1 MENALNPTKREIS
14 GYTLKMI
21 ALVTMFIDHTAA
33 IVLYRALSQ
42 AETAGFVTAENFEFW
57 LGIYDGMRNI
67 GRMAFPIYCF
77 LLVEGFHHT
86 KDLKKYILRLFL
98 FALISEIPFD
108 LAFNSSVL
116 EFGYNNVFFTLW
128 IGLLVIAGLDFVRKR
143 FSLEKF
149 TGAEWTILSLFKV
162 LALIII
168 LLTGMYAASYW
179 FSTDY
184 AAAGVVAIAAMYL
197 LYQSPMIGFA
207 LGVMVLGIMSDAS
220 EYLALLMLIPLYFYN
235 GTRGKQVKYL
245 FYGFYPVHL
254 LLLVGI
260 AALLGLQIFY

>member
-1 MENALNPTKREIS
+1 MENVLNPTKREIS

-33 IVLYRALSQ
+33 VVLGRALMQ
-42 AETAGFVTAENFEFW
+42 MGTGGFVTEGNYAFW
-57 LGIYDGMRNI
+57 YEIYNIMRYI

-86 KDLKKYILRLFL
+86 KNLKKYILRLFL

-108 LAFNSSVL
+108 LAFNDTVL
-116 EFGYNNVFFTLW
+116 EFGYNNVFFTLG
-128 IGLLVIAGLDFVRKR
+128 IGLLVIVAMEFVRKHFR
-143 FSLEKF
+143 LENY
-149 TGAEWTILSLFKV
+149 TGPEWTILSLFKV
-162 LALIII
+162 LALVVI
-168 LLTGMYAASYW
+168 LLTGIFAADG
-179 FSTDY
+179 FLCTDY
-184 AAAGVVAIAAMYL
+184 GSAGVCAIVAMYV
-197 LYQSPMIGFA
+197 LYQSPMIGFT
-207 LGVMVLGIMSDAS
+207 LGVTVLGIMSSSS